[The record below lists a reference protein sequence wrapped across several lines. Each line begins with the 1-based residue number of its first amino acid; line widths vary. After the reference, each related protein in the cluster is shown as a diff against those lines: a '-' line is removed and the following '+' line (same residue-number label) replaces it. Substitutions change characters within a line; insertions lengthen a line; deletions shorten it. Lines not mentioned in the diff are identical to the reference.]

1 MTSCHGSQN
10 LFHRCCFSIAIVIFF
25 IFLVLS
31 HFEQVVWHVVVYF
44 VYRSWASTT
53 VSISNHFI
61 FSHSCPC
68 LVQASKL
75 QQTWFS
81 FFVVCLCHCKH
92 IGFVV
97 SKLVNE
103 WFVVSKLVNEWF
115 VVCVIASDWKNG
127 TMATSASHLD
137 LVKNQGTM
145 LKITYC
151 CCNYDQYYL
160 RNNICKNNENW
171 DNHFNKKNDSRYYNL
186 QLNLPM
192 HNIMSKEQCKI
203 KKPFQHFLF

>member
-1 MTSCHGSQN
+1 
-10 LFHRCCFSIAIVIFF
+10 
-25 IFLVLS
+25 
-31 HFEQVVWHVVVYF
+31 
-44 VYRSWASTT
+44 
-53 VSISNHFI
+53 
-61 FSHSCPC
+61 
-68 LVQASKL
+68 
-75 QQTWFS
+75 
-81 FFVVCLCHCKH
+81 VVCLCHCKH

-160 RNNICKNNENW
+160 YAIIFARIMKIEIIISTRKMILVIATYNWTYLCTTLCQRNNARLR
-171 DNHFNKKNDSRYYNL
+171 NHFNIFYFKNNS
-186 QLNLPM
+186 
-192 HNIMSKEQCKI
+192 CC
-203 KKPFQHFLF
+203 FQNATTFQWKH